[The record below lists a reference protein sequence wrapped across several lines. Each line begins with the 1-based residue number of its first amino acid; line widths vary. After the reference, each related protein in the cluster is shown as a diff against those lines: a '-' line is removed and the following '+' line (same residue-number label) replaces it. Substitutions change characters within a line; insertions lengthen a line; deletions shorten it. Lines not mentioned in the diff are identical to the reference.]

1 MKIKVCG
8 MCQAQNIAGVVGLG
22 IDYIGFIFYEKSPR
36 YILQNKPDFTNDL
49 NFGKA
54 QKVGVFVNH
63 SIEFIAEKINQFQ
76 LELVQLHGDESVEF
90 CSSIRF
96 SVWATQVKIIKVF
109 SIREDFDFQ
118 QLNAYKPFVDYFL
131 FDTKGK
137 SLGGNGVTFDWEI
150 LKNYDNEIPF
160 FLSGGIDIQHI
171 EEIRQLKNLN
181 IHALDI
187 NSRFE
192 LSAGL
197 KDVEKIKKFA
207 TFVSDFQK

>member
-8 MCQAQNIAGVVGLG
+8 MSQAQNIASVVGLG

-36 YILQNKPDFTNDL
+36 YVLQNNSDFVKDL

-63 SIEFIAEKINQFQ
+63 SIEFIIEKINQFQ
-76 LELVQLHGDESVEF
+76 LDLVQLHGYESIEF

-96 SVWATQVKIIKVF
+96 SVWATQIKIIKVF
-109 SIREDFDFQ
+109 SIGEDFDFQ
-118 QLNAYKPFVDYFL
+118 QLDDYKPFVDYFL

-137 SLGGNGVTFDWEI
+137 NLGGNGVTFDWEI

-171 EEIRQLKNLN
+171 EEIRKLKNLN

-187 NSRFE
+187 NSKFE

-197 KDVEKIKKFA
+197 KDVEKIKEFA
-207 TFVSDFQK
+207 ELLGGE

>member
-8 MCQAQNIAGVVGLG
+8 MSQAQNIANVISLG
-22 IDYIGFIFYEKSPR
+22 IDYVGFIFYEKSPR
-36 YILQNKPDFTNDL
+36 YIHQGDTNFVKDL
-49 NFGKA
+49 NFDKA

-63 SIEFIAEKINQFQ
+63 TIEFIAEKINQFQ
-76 LELVQLHGDESVEF
+76 LDLIQLHGNESVEY
-90 CSSIRF
+90 CNNIRF
-96 SVWATQVKIIKVF
+96 SLQSNQIKIIKVF
-109 SIREDFDFQ
+109 SIGDDFDFS
-118 QLNAYKPFVDYFL
+118 QLNDYKPFVDYFL

-137 SLGGNGVTFDWEI
+137 NLGGNGITFNWEI

-171 EEIRQLKNLN
+171 EEIKQLKNLN

-187 NSRFE
+187 NSKFE